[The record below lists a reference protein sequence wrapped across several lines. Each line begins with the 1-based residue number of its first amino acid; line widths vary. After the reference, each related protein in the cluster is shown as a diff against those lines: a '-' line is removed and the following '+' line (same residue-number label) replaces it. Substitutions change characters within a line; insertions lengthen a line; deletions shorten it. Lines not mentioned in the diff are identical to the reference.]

1 MAWGAGASSRSSRPE
16 GWGLVQSSPLEI
28 AQEIG
33 ANGGMLEI
41 PNTEPRC
48 IRAGDTVRWRKALD
62 GYDPATWTLEYL
74 FASAAGVRTVSAVAA
89 DGAAGFAVHIAA
101 AETAAWAAG
110 PYTWIARV
118 RKEEDVYTVGE
129 GLCTVQHALAQGVDA
144 RSPARRAL
152 DVVKEYLANP
162 QSIAASS
169 YTIKGRSLAQY
180 SLPELWQHH
189 DRLVQ
194 EVARE
199 EARRSGKGPGGR
211 VLVSFRR

>member
-1 MAWGAGASSRSSRPE
+1 MQP
-16 GWGLVQSSPLEI
+16 SPLEI
-28 AQEIG
+28 AQEMAG
-33 ANGGMLEI
+33 NGGMLEI

-62 GYDPATWTLEYL
+62 GYDPAAWTLEYL
-74 FASAAGVRTVSAVAA
+74 FASAAGVRTVNAA
-89 DGAAGFAVHIAA
+89 ATEDGQGFEVHITA
-101 AETAAWAAG
+101 AETAGWPAG
-110 PYTWIARV
+110 PYTWRARV
-118 RKEEDVYTVGE
+118 HKDEDVYTVGE
-129 GLCTVQHALAQGVDA
+129 GLCTVQPALAQGVDA

-152 DVVKEYLANP
+152 DAVKEHLANP
-162 QSIAASS
+162 QSIAAAS

-199 EARRSGKGPGGR
+199 DARRSGKGPGGR